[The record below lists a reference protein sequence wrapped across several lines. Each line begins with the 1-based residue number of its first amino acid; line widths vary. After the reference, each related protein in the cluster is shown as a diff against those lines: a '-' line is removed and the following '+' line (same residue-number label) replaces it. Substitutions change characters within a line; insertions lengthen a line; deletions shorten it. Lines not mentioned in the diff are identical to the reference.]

1 MKLELI
7 EKINPM
13 NGTMYAVMVNDE
25 AIKWFVH
32 KAEAERFYD
41 LVKANPKEIEPKIN
55 ILKSTEITLS
65 LEK

>member
-7 EKINPM
+7 EVINPM
-13 NGTMYAVMVNDE
+13 NGTMYAVKANDE
-25 AIKWFVH
+25 AIKWFVN

-41 LVKANPKEIEPKIN
+41 LIEANPKEIEPKIN

>member
-1 MKLELI
+1 MKLELV
-7 EKINPM
+7 EVINPM
-13 NGTMYAVMVNDE
+13 NGTMYAVKVNDE

-41 LVKANPKEIEPKIN
+41 LVKINPKEIEPKIN
-55 ILKSTEITLS
+55 ILKSAEITLS

>member
-25 AIKWFVH
+25 AIKWFVN

-41 LVKANPKEIEPKIN
+41 LVKTNPKEIEPKIN

>member
-25 AIKWFVH
+25 AIKWFVN

-41 LVKANPKEIEPKIN
+41 LVKTNPKEIEPKIN
-55 ILKSTEITLS
+55 ILKSAEITLS